1 MSGCIPPPFSPKWF
15 GERAAASPK
24 NKREAQFS
32 TVSLCYSRT
41 MLIMNF
47 TYRIYPDASQKQLM
61 LSWLETCRK
70 VYNHSL
76 RELKDWLASRK
87 CLVDRCSLS
96 REYIIPADTPF
107 PSYQRQ
113 QDQLPK
119 AKKVNPELAALH
131 SQVLQNTIRRLHDT
145 WEAFQKRGFGFPRFK
160 KYGQFRSFV
169 YPQFKS
175 NPVTNYHTGGTSSRR
190 NLQRRALIKLPKI
203 GSVVINLH
211 RPIPEGFTVKQVRVV
226 SRCRNTQWYVVIT
239 ISSDVSV
246 PDAPVYGRAIGID
259 LGLEKFLTTSDG
271 TTVEPPKFLKTLQG
285 KLKLLQRRAAR
296 KNKRSKNWEKAQIE
310 VARLHHH
317 IDNTRKNFHLQTA
330 HNLCDQAQTIFAEDL
345 NTVGLNRGMLRK
357 ECVDASFG
365 AFLSLLEW
373 VSWRRGVYFQR
384 VNPRG
389 TSQICPECGTTVAKP
404 LSEREHICPECGYR
418 THRDHAAS
426 RVILARGLELISTAG
441 LAGCDTKSLRQSG

>member
-1 MSGCIPPPFSPKWF
+1 
-15 GERAAASPK
+15 
-24 NKREAQFS
+24 
-32 TVSLCYSRT
+32 
-41 MLIMNF
+41 MLTMNF
-47 TYRIYPDASQKQLM
+47 TYRIYPDATQQQLM
-61 LSWLETCRK
+61 LLWLETCRK
-70 VYNHSL
+70 VYNYSL

-87 CLVDRCSLS
+87 CLVDRCSL
-96 REYIIPADTPF
+96 RQEYIIAADAPF
-107 PSYQRQ
+107 PSYQWQ

-119 AKKVNPELAALH
+119 AKKEIPELAALH
-131 SQVLQNTIRRLHDT
+131 SQVLQTTVRRLHDT

-175 NPVTNYHTGGTSSRR
+175 NPVMGYH
-190 NLQRRALIKLPKI
+190 IKLPKI
-203 GSVVINLH
+203 GAVVINLH

-239 ISSDVSV
+239 ISTEVSV

-271 TTVEPPKFLKTLQG
+271 STVERPKFLKSRLR

-296 KNKRSKNWEKAQIE
+296 KNKRSQNWEKAQIK

-317 IDNTRKNFHLQTA
+317 IGNTRKNFHLQTA
-330 HNLCDQAQTIFAEDL
+330 HSLCDSAQTIFAEDL

-365 AFLSLLEW
+365 AFLL
-373 VSWRRGVYFQR
+373 
-384 VNPRG
+384 
-389 TSQICPECGTTVAKP
+389 
-404 LSEREHICPECGYR
+404 
-418 THRDHAAS
+418 
-426 RVILARGLELISTAG
+426 
-441 LAGCDTKSLRQSG
+441 

>member
-1 MSGCIPPPFSPKWF
+1 
-15 GERAAASPK
+15 
-24 NKREAQFS
+24 
-32 TVSLCYSRT
+32 
-41 MLIMNF
+41 MLTMNF
-47 TYRIYPDASQKQLM
+47 TYRIYPDATQSTIM
-61 LSWLETCRK
+61 LDWLETCRQ
-70 VYNHSL
+70 VYNNSL

-87 CLVDRCSLS
+87 CLVDRCSL
-96 REYIIPADTPF
+96 RQEYIIAADVPF

-119 AKKVNPELAALH
+119 AKQKNPNLAALH
-131 SQVLQNTIRRLHDT
+131 SQVLQSTVRRLHDT

-169 YPQFKS
+169 FPQFKS
-175 NPVTNYHTGGTSSRR
+175 NPVTSFS
-190 NLQRRALIKLPKI
+190 IKLPKI
-203 GSVVINLH
+203 GAVPINLH

-239 ISSDVSV
+239 ISSEVSIPDV
-246 PDAPVYGRAIGID
+246 PVHGRAIGID

-271 TTVEPPKFLKTLQG
+271 FTVECPKFRKSLQS
-285 KLKLLQRRAAR
+285 KLKLRQRRVAR
-296 KNKRSKNWEKAQIE
+296 KNKRSNNWEKAQVK

-317 IDNTRKNFHLQTA
+317 ISNTRKNFHLQTA
-330 HNLCDQAQTIFAEDL
+330 HGLCDQAQTIFAEAL

-373 VSWRRGVYFQR
+373 VCWKRGVYFGR
-384 VNPRG
+384 VNPYG
-389 TSQICPECGTTVAKP
+389 TSQTCPECGATVAKP

-418 THRDHAAS
+418 THRDHAAAQVVLNRGTENVVPQDLGERKLS
-426 RVILARGLELISTAG
+426 GNGVLSGSLALDKCR
-441 LAGCDTKSLRQSG
+441 RQRHSPRRDPEMP

>member
-1 MSGCIPPPFSPKWF
+1 
-15 GERAAASPK
+15 
-24 NKREAQFS
+24 
-32 TVSLCYSRT
+32 
-41 MLIMNF
+41 MLTMNF
-47 TYRIYPDASQKQLM
+47 TYRIYPDASQQQLM

-70 VYNHSL
+70 VYNQSL

-87 CLVDRCSLS
+87 CLIDRCSLNK
-96 REYIIPADTPF
+96 EYIIRSDAPF

-119 AKKVNPELAALH
+119 AKKENPNLAALH
-131 SQVLQNTIRRLHDT
+131 SQVLQTTVRRLHDT
-145 WEAFQKRGFGFPRFK
+145 WEASQKRGFGFPRFK

-169 YPQFKS
+169 FPQFKS
-175 NPVTNYHTGGTSSRR
+175 NPVTGY
-190 NLQRRALIKLPKI
+190 QIKLPKI
-203 GSVVINLH
+203 GLVTINLH
-211 RPIPEGFTVKQVRVV
+211 RPIPDGFRVKQVRVV
-226 SRCRNTQWYVVIT
+226 SRCRNTQWYVVVT

-246 PDAPVYGRAIGID
+246 PDVPVHGRVIGID

-271 TTVEPPKFLKTLQG
+271 STVERPKFLKTLQS

-296 KNKRSKNWEKAQIE
+296 KQKRSSNWEKAQIK

-317 IDNTRKNFHLQTA
+317 IGNTRKNFHFQTA

-373 VSWRRGVYFQR
+373 VCWKRGVYFGR
-384 VNPRG
+384 VSPYG
-389 TSQICPECGTTVAKP
+389 TSQTCPECGTTVAKP

-418 THRDHAAS
+418 THRDHAAAQVVLS
-426 RVILARGLELISTAG
+426 RGIESVVPVDCGEWKLPSNGVL
-441 LAGCDTKSLRQSG
+441 SGVLCLDKCLSRNASYVS